1 MEGLLVSP
9 PHTQNSLFHHLK
21 VFLMHSTDGDGVA
34 GEVHD
39 ELAVTLDADDV
50 AFLTCKGT
58 GEDAQTD
65 VALDKLDE
73 GITHEGDAFWSGLE
87 NGHEGLHHAIGDGCG
102 TMGGAVIAKVVLWKI
117 LTQKGAKLARGALQ
131 KYESADCGYVFLG
144 HALAIG
150 LLTHT
155 HCAVDEALGA
165 KRAFEMT
172 MLQAIFKDAS
182 RHVLD
187 ANVAPRYGRIGCA
200 ILKRKS

>member
-1 MEGLLVSP
+1 MLVLLI
-9 PHTQNSLFHHLK
+9 HKNSLFHHLK
-21 VFLMHSTDGDGVA
+21 VFLMHATDGDGVA
-34 GEVHD
+34 GKVHD
-39 ELAVTLDADDV
+39 ELAVALDADDV

-65 VALDKLDE
+65 VTLDKLDE
-73 GITHEGDAFWSGLE
+73 GITHEGDAIWSRLE
-87 NGHEGLHHAIGDGCG
+87 NGHEGAHHAIGDGCG
-102 TMGGAVIAKVVLWKI
+102 AMGGAVVTKIVLWKI

-131 KYESADCGYVFLG
+131 KYESANGGYVLLG

-165 KRAFEMT
+165 VIAFEMA
-172 MLQAIFKDAS
+172 MLQAVFKDVG

-187 ANVAPRYGRIGCA
+187 ANVAPGDGRIGCVL
-200 ILKRKS
+200 LKRKY

>member
-1 MEGLLVSP
+1 MLVLLI
-9 PHTQNSLFHHLK
+9 HKNSLFHHLK
-21 VFLMHSTDGDGVA
+21 VFLMHATDGDGVA

-50 AFLTCKGT
+50 TFLTCKGT
-58 GEDAQTD
+58 GEDAQTH

-87 NGHEGLHHAIGDGCG
+87 NGHKGLHHTVGNGGGA
-102 TMGGAVIAKVVLWKI
+102 MGGAVVTKIVLWKI

-131 KYESADCGYVFLG
+131 KYESANGGYVLLG

-150 LLTHT
+150 LLLYAHG
-155 HCAVDEALGA
+155 AVDEALGA
-165 KRAFEMT
+165 VIAFEMAV
-172 MLQAIFKDAS
+172 LQAFFKDVG

-187 ANVAPRYGRIGCA
+187 TDVTPGDGRNGCVL
-200 ILKRKS
+200 LKRKY